1 MFEINNTDSMDK
13 FKTEYD
19 RIIET
24 LKSCKIQSHLDT
36 TEKYYKLFRQ
46 KWAEFYNSEDRRLDE
61 LTYNCDKKFEI
72 MLSNKRKT
80 LGWI

>member
-1 MFEINNTDSMDK
+1 MFKINNTNSMDK

-24 LKSCKIQSHLDT
+24 LKSCKVQSHLDT

-46 KWAEFYNSEDRRLDE
+46 KWANFYNSKDRRLDE
-61 LTYNCDKKFEI
+61 LTYNCDKNFEI
-72 MLSNKRKT
+72 MLNNKRKT
-80 LGWI
+80 LGWT